1 MDRRGTLACR
11 ATIDTVTRT
20 DDTSPKNVFAAD
32 LGGTK
37 ISAAV
42 VSRRGKIVARV
53 TERVD
58 TASKSAPVFQIARLA
73 EQLARPQRVHE
84 AFEAGA
90 VAVPGLVRRTGTVWA
105 PNLPGWESMPLRTR
119 LERSLKIPFGIESD
133 RNAAALGETWLGA
146 ARGKSDA
153 VMLILGTGIGAGI
166 ISGGKII
173 RGAHELSGCA
183 GWLVVN
189 ESYSNEVKHVGQ
201 LEAFTAGPGISRAAA
216 ARIRSGVEG
225 ALGMYNPDD
234 VTSRDVA
241 EAARDGDPEA
251 LAIFENAGK
260 MLGRAVANII
270 SMFDPEVIILGGGMA
285 GAIDLFM
292 PSLNAVA
299 REWAQPLASR
309 QVKIKRSQLLGDANL
324 LGAARL
330 AWGLVTA
337 KEREEKSARA
347 ART

>member
-1 MDRRGTLACR
+1 VRPQKENVAP
-11 ATIDTVTRT
+11 AA
-20 DDTSPKNVFAAD
+20 KNVFAAD

-42 VSRRGKIVARV
+42 VGRRGRIVARV

-58 TASKSAPVFQIARLA
+58 TSSKSAPVLQIRRLA
-73 EQLARPQRVHE
+73 EQLARPLRASE

-105 PNLPGWESMPLRTR
+105 PNLPGWESMPLGTR
-119 LERSLKIPFGIESD
+119 LQRLLGIPMSIESD

-153 VMLILGTGIGAGI
+153 VMLIIGTGIGAGI
-166 ISGGKII
+166 IAGGRIV

-183 GWLVVN
+183 GWMVVN
-189 ESYSNEVKHVGQ
+189 DCQANETAHVGQ
-201 LEAFTAGPGISRAAA
+201 LEAFTAGPGIARTAAN
-216 ARIRSGVEG
+216 RIKAGVNG
-225 ALGMYNPDD
+225 ALGMFRPEG

-241 EAARDGDPEA
+241 EAANEGDPEA
-251 LAIFENAGK
+251 VAIFENAGR
-260 MLGRAVANII
+260 MLGRAVANIV
-270 SMFDPEVIILGGGMA
+270 SLLDPEVIILGGGMA
-285 GAIDLFM
+285 SASDLFM
-292 PSLNAVA
+292 PRLNEVA
-299 REWAQPLASR
+299 RQWAQPLSSK

-330 AWGLVTA
+330 AWGLANA
-337 KEREEKSARA
+337 KERGKPGKKAASSAA
-347 ART
+347 TV

>member
-1 MDRRGTLACR
+1 MTP
-11 ATIDTVTRT
+11 ID
-20 DDTSPKNVFAAD
+20 DNSPKNVFAAD

-42 VSRRGKIVARV
+42 VSRRGKILARV

-73 EQLARPQRVHE
+73 EQLARPHRVHE

-119 LERSLKIPFGIESD
+119 LERSLKIPFAIESD

-189 ESYSNEVKHVGQ
+189 DSYSNEVKHVGQ
-201 LEAFTAGPGISRAAA
+201 LEAFTAGPGIARTAASHIKTGA
-216 ARIRSGVEG
+216 NG
-225 ALGMYNPDD
+225 ALGMYSPED

-251 LAIFENAGK
+251 LSIFENAGK

-299 REWAQPLASR
+299 REWAQPLAAR

-337 KEREEKSARA
+337 KEREEKTARA
-347 ART
+347 ARP